1 MSKADQH
8 SICNAM
14 SEDDLIDGC
23 VREDENCQRLL
34 YERYAAKM
42 FAVSM
47 RYCSSREEA
56 EDALQEAFI
65 RIFDKIS
72 TFRKEGS
79 FEGWMRR
86 VVVNTSLKSKDK
98 RYNQRELGG
107 VEEHD
112 VPVSAG
118 IIEQMSAKDIRS
130 LMAKL
135 PEGYRTVFNLY
146 AIEGYS
152 HKEIGAMLGI
162 SEITSRSQYHRAKA
176 SLKEMINQLMEIK

>member
-1 MSKADQH
+1 
-8 SICNAM
+8 M
-14 SEDDLIDGC
+14 SEEDLIDGC

-34 YERYAAKM
+34 YEKYAAKM

-56 EDALQEAFI
+56 EDVLQEAFI
-65 RIFDKIS
+65 RIYDKIAS
-72 TFRKEGS
+72 FRKEGS
-79 FEGWMRR
+79 FEGWIRR

-98 RYNQRELGG
+98 KYYQRELGG
-107 VEEHD
+107 VED
-112 VPVSAG
+112 YDIPVSAG
-118 IIEQMSAKDIRS
+118 IIEQMSARDIQS

-146 AIEGYS
+146 AVEGYS
-152 HKEIGAMLGI
+152 HKEIGQMLGV

-176 SLKEMINQLMEIK
+176 SLKEMINQLMERK